1 MKKSKAVT
9 LNLHLAKEMRR
20 PRFATAFQK
29 ELSRNR
35 LAEQIAA
42 LRQKQ
47 GWTQAE
53 LARKVGT
60 TQSGI
65 ARLENPNYQNYSL
78 KALEKNCRGAERST
92 YRGPRR
98 ISKKRGLRRSR
109 VG

>member
-1 MKKSKAVT
+1 MKKGRAVGVN
-9 LNLHLAKEMRR
+9 LNLTKEMKS
-20 PRFATAFQK
+20 PRFAAAFQR

-78 KALEKNCRGAERST
+78 KALEKIATVLNARL
-92 YRGPRR
+92 
-98 ISKKRGLRRSR
+98 IVGLQEFQKNAA
-109 VG
+109 

>member
-1 MKKSKAVT
+1 MKKGRSVAFN
-9 LNLHLAKEMRR
+9 LNLAREMKS
-20 PRFATAFQK
+20 PRFAAAFQK

-35 LAEQIAA
+35 LAEQIVA

-53 LARKVGT
+53 LACKVGT

-78 KALEKNCRGAERST
+78 KALEKIAAVLNARL
-92 YRGPRR
+92 
-98 ISKKRGLRRSR
+98 IVGLEEFRKNAA
-109 VG
+109 

>member
-1 MKKSKAVT
+1 MKKGKAVT
-9 LNLHLAKEMRR
+9 FDLNLGKEMKSS
-20 PRFATAFQK
+20 RFATAFQK

-42 LRQKQ
+42 LREKH

-65 ARLENPNYQNYSL
+65 ARLENPDYRNYSL
-78 KALEKNCRGAERST
+78 KTLEKVAMVLNARLVVGIEEIRQNAE
-92 YRGPRR
+92 
-98 ISKKRGLRRSR
+98 
-109 VG
+109 

>member
-1 MKKSKAVT
+1 MKKGKAVT
-9 LNLHLAKEMRR
+9 FKLNLAEEMKS
-20 PRFATAFQK
+20 PQFAAAFQK

-53 LARKVGT
+53 LARRVGT

-78 KALEKNCRGAERST
+78 KALEKLALVLNARLIVGLEEIR
-92 YRGPRR
+92 
-98 ISKKRGLRRSR
+98 KKAA
-109 VG
+109 

>member
-1 MKKSKAVT
+1 MKKGKAVA
-9 LNLHLAKEMRR
+9 LNLNLPKEMKS
-20 PRFATAFQK
+20 PRFAAAFQK

-42 LRQKQ
+42 LRRKQ

-78 KALEKNCRGAERST
+78 KALEKVAAVLNARL
-92 YRGPRR
+92 
-98 ISKKRGLRRSR
+98 IVGLEEVRKNAA
-109 VG
+109 